1 MQLASIQPQLDKGT
15 TLLALIEEY
24 NYKRATLDAARR
36 AFDDIENQL
45 TVEVGAKEEGSFTAH
60 IGDFKVTTTG
70 RMTRKVD
77 EKKLLEV
84 ASKLPTALANRLVKT
99 KYDVNLKELRY
110 IENNEPDLYKAVSVA
125 ITTTPAKT
133 SIKVERA

>member
-24 NYKRATLDAARR
+24 NYKRATLDAAKR

-70 RMTRKVD
+70 RLNRKVD
-77 EKKLLEV
+77 ERKLMEI
-84 ASKLPTALANRLVKT
+84 ASALPTALANRLVKT
-99 KYDVNLKELRY
+99 KHEINLKEFRY
-110 IENNEPDLYKAVSVA
+110 IENNEPELFKIVAEAV
-125 ITTTPAKT
+125 TTTPAKT
-133 SIKVERA
+133 SIKVERV